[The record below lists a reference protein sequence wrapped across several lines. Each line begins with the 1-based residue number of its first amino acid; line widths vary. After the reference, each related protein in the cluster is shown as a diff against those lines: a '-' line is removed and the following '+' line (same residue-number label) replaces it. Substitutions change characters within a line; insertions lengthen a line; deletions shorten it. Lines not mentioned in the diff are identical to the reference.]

1 MGIVAVAG
9 VAMVG
14 IGGGASAGSSS
25 SSSSGEVVARVRVAP
40 SAVAAAAATSTSRGV
55 GFIVHGIVVEG
66 VRRTGVRGGRRR
78 RRRRRTSPTELI
90 GRHGHALL
98 FVSFLVVVA
107 LAACS
112 PAAVC
117 PSSEIRSEDVC
128 NRGSN
133 TIREKDSVGF
143 VRIRQN
149 SEGMTASFLCHLLS

>member
-1 MGIVAVAG
+1 
-9 VAMVG
+9 
-14 IGGGASAGSSS
+14 
-25 SSSSGEVVARVRVAP
+25 VVARVRVAP

-78 RRRRRTSPTELI
+78 RRRRRTSPTDLI

-117 PSSEIRSEDVC
+117 PSSEIRSEDDVC

-143 VRIRQN
+143 GKIRK
-149 SEGMTASFLCHLLS
+149 E